1 MQAGLQRLLHV
12 QVAEEQRLLEGWRL
26 GLKGVTVYRSG
37 SRQAQVLTLGTGEDP
52 AAREHFARCDA
63 GACRL

>member
-1 MQAGLQRLLHV
+1 
-12 QVAEEQRLLEGWRL
+12 
-26 GLKGVTVYRSG
+26 VYRSG
-37 SRQAQVLTLGTGEDP
+37 SREAQVLTLGTGEDP